1 MAEKRPKKAEKKVL
15 IFFVNSEKIST
26 FVMPQERVESAHR
39 R

>member
-1 MAEKRPKKAEKKVL
+1 MAEKRPKNIKKKVL

-26 FVMPQERVESAHR
+26 FVMPQELVESAHR